1 MNQNI
6 KNMTV
11 RTFIAAL
18 IIWAGSFTDT
28 VCAQSSVQEIMSGI
42 YKKYDSLSYITFNVK
57 YTYSTDTVMGN
68 FTHEVMNGSYTMA
81 GKKAKYTIGDIDFL
95 QNDSFLIAVYNN
107 NKFIMVSDPNTINT
121 GSELPM
127 RSVMDS
133 MIQAYSR
140 HYTINSADIPGRIT
154 FDKADDTAQFKKFVI
169 SYDPATNYLRS
180 IQYDYEENVTT
191 EAPEDTTIAQRS
203 ALRQKRL
210 TIDFSDYRLD
220 NFSPALYSESNYIWF
235 EDGECKPVDKYRDY
249 KIYYSKSPYRA
260 PLQGGS
266 TLQ

>member
-1 MNQNI
+1 
-6 KNMTV
+6 MTV
-11 RTFIAAL
+11 RTFIIAL
-18 IIWAGSFTDT
+18 IVLAGSLPKT
-28 VCAQSSVQEIMSGI
+28 VFAQSSVQDIMSGI

-57 YTYSTDTVMGN
+57 YTYSTDTLLGD

-107 NKFIMVSDPNTINT
+107 DKFIMVSDPKTANA

-127 RSVMDS
+127 RSVIDS
-133 MIQAYSR
+133 MMQAYIQ
-140 HYTINSADIPGRIT
+140 HYTISTSGALGRIT
-154 FDKADDTAQFKKFVI
+154 FERADDTAQFKKFMI

-180 IQYDYEENVTT
+180 IQYDYEENVMA
-191 EAPEDTTIAQRS
+191 EPAEDTTVALRS

-220 NFSPALYSESNYIWF
+220 NFSPQLYNENNYIWF
-235 EDGECKPVDKYRDY
+235 EDGECKPIDKYRGY
-249 KIYYSKSPYRA
+249 KIYYSRSPYRA
-260 PLQGGS
+260 PLQGGGAP
-266 TLQ
+266 Q